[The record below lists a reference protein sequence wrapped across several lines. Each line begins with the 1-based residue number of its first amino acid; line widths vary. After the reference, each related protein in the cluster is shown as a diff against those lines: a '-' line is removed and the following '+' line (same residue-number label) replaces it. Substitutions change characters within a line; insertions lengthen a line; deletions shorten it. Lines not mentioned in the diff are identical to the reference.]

1 MVILDLVRAVRTLS
15 VGQTA
20 DVAATRNDLPSVRRW
35 CEHTGNTLVRAKFDR
50 AGRGRVLIRRGRTP
64 DPRLALGPD
73 RIPGA
78 RLWLYTN
85 FHCNLRCDYCCV
97 ASSPRAP
104 RRELGAERISRL
116 VAEAADWGASQVFL
130 TGGEPFL
137 LPDIDRIVR
146 DCTSRLPTVLLT
158 NGMLFRGRGLSALY
172 AMPRDHFALQISLDS
187 ATPQLHDAHRGRGS
201 WARAVSGIE
210 LALAAG
216 FRVRVAA
223 TITESRPDTIA
234 ALHAFLD
241 GLGIPRE
248 DQIIRPVAKQG
259 AAASGIRL
267 TRESLVPEITV
278 TVDGVYWH
286 PVAATDERLLVRR
299 EIEPLRPALD
309 QIYRLFADQWAHTRS
324 AVALF
329 PCA

>member
-1 MVILDLVRAVRTLS
+1 MVILDLIRAIGTLS

-20 DVAATRNDLPSVRRW
+20 DIAATSDELDTVRRW
-35 CEHTGNTLVRAKFDR
+35 CDHTGNSLAGAEFDH
-50 AGRGRVLIRRGRTP
+50 AGRGHVVIRRGPAP
-64 DPRLALGPD
+64 DPRLTIAPD

-85 FHCNLRCDYCCV
+85 FHCNLHCDYCCV

-104 RRELGAERISRL
+104 RRELGAERIARL
-116 VAEAADWGASQVFL
+116 VAEAADWGASQIFL

-146 DCTSRLPTVLLT
+146 DCTRRLPTVLLT
-158 NGMLFRGRGLSALY
+158 NGMLFRGAGLSRLQ
-172 AMPRDHFALQISLDS
+172 AMPRDQFALQISVDS
-187 ATPQLHDAHRGRGS
+187 ATPAVHDAHRGRGS

-210 LALAAG
+210 VALAAG

-223 TITESRPDTIA
+223 TIAEPRPDTLIA
-234 ALHAFLD
+234 LRAFLD
-241 GLGIPRE
+241 RLGIRRV

-259 AAASGIRL
+259 AATDGVQLR
-267 TRESLVPEITV
+267 RESLIPEVTV
-278 TVDGVYWH
+278 TADGVYWH
-286 PVAATDERLLVRR
+286 PVAAADQRALVCR

-309 QIYRLFADQWAHTRS
+309 QIYHQFCDQWAQTQS
-324 AVALF
+324 KVMLF

>member
-158 NGMLFRGRGLSALY
+158 NGMLFRGRGLSALR
-172 AMPRDHFALQISLDS
+172 AMPRDGFALQISLDS

-223 TITESRPDTIA
+223 TIAESRPDTVI

-241 GLGIPRE
+241 GLGIPGE

-259 AAASGIRL
+259 AAVSGVRL
-267 TRESLVPEITV
+267 SRESLVPEITV

-309 QIYRLFADQWAHTRS
+309 QIYGLFADQWARTHS